1 MPPMS
6 SFSTWS
12 TLINYVPLQ
21 APLLQ
26 LVFAEN
32 GAAVDSV
39 MIGGRMVLEHGRL
52 LTIDESKLRHD
63 AQAAITRLDRI
74 NQARL
79 SQSRKLGELVDCFCL
94 GHARSPFH
102 IHRTLPD
109 ASR

>member
-52 LTIDESKLRHD
+52 LTIDESKLKHD
-63 AQAAITRLDRI
+63 T
-74 NQARL
+74 
-79 SQSRKLGELVDCFCL
+79 
-94 GHARSPFH
+94 
-102 IHRTLPD
+102 
-109 ASR
+109 

>member
-1 MPPMS
+1 VRLRLEARRRSAFAILADWGLAMSPMS

-52 LTIDESKLRHD
+52 LTIDESKLKHD
-63 AQAAITRLDRI
+63 T
-74 NQARL
+74 
-79 SQSRKLGELVDCFCL
+79 
-94 GHARSPFH
+94 
-102 IHRTLPD
+102 
-109 ASR
+109 